1 MVSLFFWRKK
11 KQADPFDVQAAAA
24 ADPTLIVPPPTRR
37 SVARLPVHRLVYAL
51 ALNDPRAA
59 DPEATPDATQNQLL
73 LSASQSVAQVGTE
86 PRYTPQR
93 PSLLPQL
100 MNVVNDEEASLRT
113 LSRIVAQDPRLT
125 GEMLRAANSP
135 LYRVSAAPVE
145 SIERAAALLG
155 TRGIRMLISA
165 VLLKPLAQ
173 AGGRTGR
180 FGEIAWEHSMYSASA
195 ADAWAA
201 RGQDADPFA
210 AQMLALLHGL
220 GVVTVYRVLSDIYAA
235 HPGLPRDAAAMAS
248 ALDTSATMA
257 AGRIAESWGL
267 SERMRRALEAQSAAA
282 PIGDSSPLARALHFG
297 LQAGGLTLLCKH
309 GQLTEEAAEEQIT
322 TGEFQGPLATRVWER
337 LVRAYVRP

>member
-1 MVSLFFWRKK
+1 MASLFFWRKK
-11 KQADPFDVQAAAA
+11 KQAEPAEVQTEAA
-24 ADPTLIVPPPTRR
+24 ADPTLIVPPPTRNV
-37 SVARLPVHRLVYAL
+37 VARLPVRRMVYAL
-51 ALNDPRAA
+51 ALKDPRAA
-59 DPEATPDATQNQLL
+59 DPDARPDASQNQVLVL
-73 LSASQSVAQVGTE
+73 TSQTVAQVGTE

-100 MNVVNDEEASLRT
+100 LEVVNDEEASLRT
-113 LSRIVAQDPRLT
+113 LSRIVSQDPRLT
-125 GEMLRAANSP
+125 GEMLRTANSP

-165 VLLKPLAQ
+165 VLMKPLAH

-180 FGEIAWEHSMYSASA
+180 FGEIAWEHSTYSASA

-220 GVVTVYRVLSDIYAA
+220 GVVTVYRVLADIYAA
-235 HPGLPRDAAAMAS
+235 NPGLKRDAAVMAS

-257 AGRIAESWGL
+257 AGRIAGSWGL
-267 SERMRRALEAQSAAA
+267 SERTRQALEVQSAAA
-282 PIGDSSPLARALHFG
+282 PVSNPSPLARALHFG
-297 LQAGGLTLLCKH
+297 LTAGGLTLLCRH
-309 GQLTEEAAEEQIT
+309 GKLTEEAAEEQIT
-322 TGEFQGPLATRVWER
+322 TGEFQGPLANRVWER
-337 LVRAYVRP
+337 LVRAYIRP